1 MATLKTMI
9 LKNNKRSDNMWN
21 IVIRLTHNR
30 MSRMIPTSMYVSKKD
45 LTSSFKIK
53 NAQILEKC
61 DMLIAEYRK
70 RLNALD
76 LELNDFSIDAIVKQ
90 LKRKESGEDVSF
102 TDFVN
107 LWFKKN
113 ANKKGLRNYKTSVS
127 SFKRFIG
134 HENISC
140 KELNVKTLK
149 SFETSSKDRPRA
161 QSLYV
166 NSLKTLF
173 AAAREYY
180 NDEDNGIIIVKH
192 SLERYKT
199 VSQNIAR
206 KRALTVD
213 EVRSIFSLPYDNV
226 KVRGYSS
233 RHDLALDCFK
243 LSFCLLGMNSA
254 DLFNAKDFDGKT
266 ITYNRTKTKDRRND
280 NAIIQVDVH
289 PTIAPLV
296 EKYRDKERVFNFH
309 ERFSSMASLNRN
321 INIGLKEIGKEVGID
336 NLQFYAARHSMATIA
351 VNDVGISKYVV
362 NDMLNHTDQALRVTE
377 LYIKKDF
384 KAINEANKKL
394 LEFVF
399 DKNV

>member
-1 MATLKTMI
+1 MATLKAMI

-45 LTSSFKIK
+45 ITSSFKIK

-70 RLNALD
+70 RLNELD
-76 LELNDFSIDAIVKQ
+76 LELNDFPIDAIVKQ

-107 LWFKKN
+107 LWLKKN
-113 ANKKGLRNYKTSVS
+113 ADKKGLRNYKTSVN

-149 SFETSSKDRPRA
+149 SFETSLKDRPRA

-173 AAAREYY
+173 AAAKEYY
-180 NDEDNGIIIVKH
+180 NDEDNDIIIVKH
-192 SLERYKT
+192 SLERYKA
-199 VSQNIAR
+199 VSQNIAK

-254 DLFNAKDFDGKT
+254 DLFNAKEFDGKT

-296 EKYRDKERVFNFH
+296 EKYRDKKRVFNFH

-321 INIGLKEIGKEVGID
+321 INIGLKEVGKEVGID

-384 KAINEANKKL
+384 KAINEANRKL
-394 LEFVF
+394 LEYVF

>member
-1 MATLKTMI
+1 MATLKAVIKKGNRKQDGT
-9 LKNNKRSDNMWN
+9 WN
-21 IVIRLTHNR
+21 VVIRLTHNSIKR
-30 MSRMIPTSMYVSKKD
+30 FIPTSMYVSKKD

-61 DMLIAEYRK
+61 DILIAEYRK
-70 RLNALD
+70 RLNELD
-76 LELNDFSIDAIVKQ
+76 LELNDFPIDIIVNQ
-90 LKRKESGEDVSF
+90 LKRKESGGDVSF

-107 LWFKKN
+107 LWFEKN
-113 ANKKGLRNYKTSVS
+113 ADKKGLRNYKTSVNT
-127 SFKRFIG
+127 FKRFVG

-140 KELNVKTLK
+140 KEVNAKTLK
-149 SFETSSKDRPRA
+149 SFETSLKGRPRA
-161 QSLYV
+161 QSLYI

-199 VSQNIAR
+199 VPQNIAR
-206 KRALTVD
+206 KRALTID
-213 EVRSIFSLPYDNV
+213 EVRAIFSLPYDNV

-254 DLFNAKDFDGKT
+254 DLFNAKEYDGKT
-266 ITYNRTKTKDRRND
+266 ITYNRTKTKDRRSD
-280 NAIIQVDVH
+280 NAVMQVDVQ
-289 PTIAPLV
+289 PIIAPLV

-309 ERFSSMASLNRN
+309 KRFSRMESLNRN
-321 INIGLKEIGKEVGID
+321 INIGLKEVGREVGVD
-336 NLQFYAARHSMATIA
+336 NLQFYAARHSLATIA
-351 VNDVGISKYVV
+351 VNDVGISKYIV
-362 NDMLNHTDQALRVTE
+362 NDMLNHTDPALRVTE

-384 KAINEANKKL
+384 KAINEANVKVLDYVLKTS
-394 LEFVF
+394 
-399 DKNV
+399 

>member
-1 MATLKTMI
+1 MATLKAMI

-45 LTSSFKIK
+45 ITSSFKIK

-70 RLNALD
+70 RLNELD
-76 LELNDFSIDAIVKQ
+76 LELNDFPIDAIVKQ

-107 LWFKKN
+107 LWLKKN
-113 ANKKGLRNYKTSVS
+113 ADKKGLRNYKTSVN

-149 SFETSSKDRPRA
+149 SFETSLKDRPRA

-173 AAAREYY
+173 AAAKEYY

-192 SLERYKT
+192 SLERYKA
-199 VSQNIAR
+199 VPQNIAR

-226 KVRGYSS
+226 KIRGYSS

-254 DLFNAKDFDGKT
+254 DLFNAKEFDGKT

-280 NAIIQVDVH
+280 NAIMQVDVH
-289 PTIAPLV
+289 PIIAPLV
-296 EKYRDKERVFNFH
+296 EKYCDKERVFNFY
-309 ERFSSMASLNRN
+309 ERFSSMESLNRN
-321 INIGLKEIGKEVGID
+321 INIGLKEVGKEVGID

-394 LEFVF
+394 LEYVF

>member
-1 MATLKTMI
+1 M
-9 LKNNKRSDNMWN
+9 
-21 IVIRLTHNR
+21 IRLTHNR

-45 LTSSFKIK
+45 ITSSFKIK

-70 RLNALD
+70 RLNELD
-76 LELNDFSIDAIVKQ
+76 LELNDFPIDAIVKQ

-107 LWFKKN
+107 LWLKKN
-113 ANKKGLRNYKTSVS
+113 ADKKGLRNYKTSVN

-149 SFETSSKDRPRA
+149 SFEASLKDRPRA

-173 AAAREYY
+173 AAAKEYY

-192 SLERYKT
+192 SLERYKA
-199 VSQNIAR
+199 VPQNIAR

-226 KVRGYSS
+226 KVRGHSS

-254 DLFNAKDFDGKT
+254 DLFNAKEFDGKT

-280 NAIIQVDVH
+280 NAIMQVDVH
-289 PTIAPLV
+289 PIIAPLV

-321 INIGLKEIGKEVGID
+321 INIGLKEVGKEVGIG

-384 KAINEANKKL
+384 KAINEANRKL
-394 LEFVF
+394 LEYVF

>member
-1 MATLKTMI
+1 MATLKAMI

-45 LTSSFKIK
+45 ITSSFKIK

-70 RLNALD
+70 RLNELD
-76 LELNDFSIDAIVKQ
+76 LELNDFPIDAIVKQ
-90 LKRKESGEDVSF
+90 LKRKESAEDVSF

-113 ANKKGLRNYKTSVS
+113 ADKKGLRNYKTSVN

-149 SFETSSKDRPRA
+149 SFETSLKDRPRA
-161 QSLYV
+161 QSLYI

-173 AAAREYY
+173 AAAKEYY

-206 KRALTVD
+206 KRALTLD

-254 DLFNAKDFDGKT
+254 DLFNAKEFDGKT

-280 NAIIQVDVH
+280 NAIMQVDVH
-289 PTIAPLV
+289 PIIAPLV

-321 INIGLKEIGKEVGID
+321 INIGLKEVGKEVGID

-384 KAINEANKKL
+384 KAINEANRKL
-394 LEFVF
+394 LEYVF

>member
-1 MATLKTMI
+1 MATLKAMI
-9 LKNNKRSDNMWN
+9 LKNNKRNDNMWN

-45 LTSSFKIK
+45 ITSSFKIK

-70 RLNALD
+70 RLNELD
-76 LELNDFSIDAIVKQ
+76 LELNDFPIDAIVKQ

-107 LWFKKN
+107 LWLKKN
-113 ANKKGLRNYKTSVS
+113 ADKKGLRNYKTSVN

-149 SFETSSKDRPRA
+149 SFETYLKDSPRA

-199 VSQNIAR
+199 VPQNIAR

-254 DLFNAKDFDGKT
+254 DLFNAKEFDGKT

-280 NAIIQVDVH
+280 NAIMQVDVH

-296 EKYRDKERVFNFH
+296 ENTVIRKE
-309 ERFSSMASLNRN
+309 FSISM
-321 INIGLKEIGKEVGID
+321 
-336 NLQFYAARHSMATIA
+336 
-351 VNDVGISKYVV
+351 
-362 NDMLNHTDQALRVTE
+362 
-377 LYIKKDF
+377 KDF
-384 KAINEANKKL
+384 QAWQVLIAISIL
-394 LEFVF
+394 
-399 DKNV
+399 D